1 MAMNKQKEMF
11 ARIIADSGG
20 SISNREAAIKAG
32 YSEHTA
38 SSMGSR
44 LRKDPE
50 VKAFIEKLNPEMA
63 KSSVVRGNQPVKD
76 DRNMPEEEELVVQ
89 TDSFYGVPVTQSG
102 LQILIGEEEY
112 SLLDPRD
119 LLTLAGMGVISLT
132 PGRIKSLQVVL
143 PYKYGK
149 IGETGKKE
157 AQQAAADEVLQ
168 GDTFAPLRAPLR
180 RLK

>member
-1 MAMNKQKEMF
+1 MAMNEQKEMF
-11 ARIIADSGG
+11 ARAIAVGGG
-20 SISNREAAIKAG
+20 SISNRDAAIKAG
-32 YSEHTA
+32 YSEKTA
-38 SSMGSR
+38 SSIGSR

-50 VKAFIEKLNPEMA
+50 VIAFIEKLNPEMA
-63 KSSVVRGNQPVKD
+63 KSSGVRGNQPAKD
-76 DRNMPEEEELVVQ
+76 DRNMPGGVPVVQ
-89 TDSFYGVPVTQSG
+89 TGSFYGVPVTQSG
-102 LQILIGEEEY
+102 LQVVIGEEEY

-132 PGRIKSLQVVL
+132 PGRIKSLQAVL

-168 GDTFAPLRAPLR
+168 GDMFAPFRAPLG
-180 RLK
+180 RLQ